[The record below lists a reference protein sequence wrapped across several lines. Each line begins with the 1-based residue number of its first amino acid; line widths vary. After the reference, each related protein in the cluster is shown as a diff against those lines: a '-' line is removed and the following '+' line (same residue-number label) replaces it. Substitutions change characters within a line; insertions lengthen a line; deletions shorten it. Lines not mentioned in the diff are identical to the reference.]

1 MYNRQCASRNNK
13 KEDTVRSIKGRAKK
27 SFDFNALF
35 AYFLKGGEKM
45 FVSENLGINE
55 KGHLTIG
62 KNDTVELAKKFGTP
76 LYVMDEELIRKNC
89 RMYKTAMDK
98 YYDGKGLV
106 LYANK
111 AFCSLY
117 TCRIAKEEGLGLD
130 VVSGGELYTAIKAGF
145 PMQKICFHGNNK
157 TYDELLMAVE
167 NDVGHVVV
175 DNIFELEMLDKIAEE
190 NGKVQNIMFR
200 IKPGIDAHTH
210 SFIRT
215 GQIDSKFGVALEN
228 GEAFDII
235 EKACE
240 MKGVRVTG
248 VHCHIGSQIFDI
260 EPFCKAAEVMMNF
273 IADLKDDLNVEINEL
288 NLGGGYGIMYTE
300 DDDPI
305 PYDEY
310 IKHVSEIVKDVAEK
324 RGIKAPFIF
333 MEPGRS
339 IVASAGITLYTVG
352 GVKDIK
358 NVRKYISVDG
368 GMCDNP
374 RYILYQS
381 EYEAVLANHADA
393 KRCEKVT
400 IAGKCCESGDILLK
414 DSMMP
419 EIHTGDILAV
429 LATGAYNY
437 SMASNYNRIPRP
449 AVVAVSDGEAK
460 VVVKRESYEDLIRND
475 I

>member
-1 MYNRQCASRNNK
+1 
-13 KEDTVRSIKGRAKK
+13 
-27 SFDFNALF
+27 
-35 AYFLKGGEKM
+35 M
-45 FVSENLGINE
+45 FVSENLGIND

-62 KNDTVELAKKFGTP
+62 KNDAAELAKEYGTP

-89 RMYKTAMDK
+89 RMYKNAMDK
-98 YYDGKGLV
+98 HYGGKGLV

-111 AFCSLY
+111 AFCSLF
-117 TCRIAKEEGLGLD
+117 TCRIAAEEGLGLD
-130 VVSGGELYTAIKAGF
+130 VVSGGELYTAQKAGF
-145 PMQKICFHGNNK
+145 PMEKICFHGNNK
-157 TYDELLMAVE
+157 TYDELAMAVDS
-167 NDVGHVVV
+167 NVGHIVV
-175 DNIFELEMLDKIAEE
+175 DNIYELETLNEIAKEK
-190 NGKVQNIMFR
+190 GKVQNIMFR

-210 SFIRT
+210 SFIQT

-235 EKACE
+235 EKAS
-240 MKGVRVTG
+240 KLSGVRVTG

-260 EPFCKAAEVMMNF
+260 DPFCKAAEVMVNF
-273 IADLKDDLNVEINEL
+273 IADISDNLGIEIKEL

-300 DDDPI
+300 NDDPI
-305 PYDEY
+305 AYDEY
-310 IKHVSEIVKDVAEK
+310 IKYVSEVVKNTAEK
-324 RGIKAPFIF
+324 RKIAAPFIF

-381 EYEAVLANHADA
+381 EYEAVVANNAA
-393 KRCEKVT
+393 AERTERVT

-414 DSMMP
+414 DTLMP
-419 EIHTGDILAV
+419 KIEVGDTLAV

-437 SMASNYNRIPRP
+437 SMSSNYNRIPRP
-449 AVVAVSDGEAK
+449 AVVAVCDGKAR
-460 VVVKRESYEDLIRND
+460 VVIKRETYEDLIKND
-475 I
+475 M